1 MTSQFCVMIN
11 FWQSVRSLLVS
22 FLWVRSES
30 PFSRV
35 LLVSPRK
42 LNIII
47 DLLGLVVRVKLA

>member
-11 FWQSVRSLLVS
+11 FWQLVRSLLVS

-35 LLVSPRK
+35 LLKSPRK
-42 LNIII
+42 LNIIF
-47 DLLGLVVRVKLA
+47 DLLDLVVRVKLA